1 MVKKLGQF
9 LEKDVAF
16 VILLGI
22 ASAAVVGATSM
33 YFRHGIGLTN
43 EIFVAEL
50 FKTGMTTGDYSGA
63 TVFAAGFLIARVL
76 EGPLVGILDIG
87 GSLMTGIGV
96 GIPALL
102 IASNFGY
109 LIDNF
114 FLALLTG
121 AVIGLI
127 IGGLII
133 FIRKLSPD
141 AAPGGATAIMI
152 GAGNKTGEALGP
164 LVLISAVA
172 YSIPAGIGAIIGAL
186 LFYRYKKPIVGGAI
200 LGAMLV
206 GAILM
211 VLR

>member
-1 MVKKLGQF
+1 M
-9 LEKDVAF
+9 
-16 VILLGI
+16 
-22 ASAAVVGATSM
+22 
-33 YFRHGIGLTN
+33 
-43 EIFVAEL
+43 
-50 FKTGMTTGDYSGA
+50 
-63 TVFAAGFLIARVL
+63 
-76 EGPLVGILDIG
+76 DIG

-121 AVIGLI
+121 AVIGLV
-127 IGGLII
+127 IGALII